1 MKKIFLLLTLV
12 TVFSLLFCSCRNNEE
27 EKVDDGMT
35 EEEKIEAMLDTK
47 IEESVECYYS
57 LYSDNGYENYVLA
70 FPDMYL
76 KGYQKDLD
84 YTDEQFESAMQN
96 ATEVR
101 LGMRDELYGDA
112 TYHIDYV
119 LVNEGEFSE
128 SYEREI
134 LDSLSAFCHIP
145 YGTVSDMKKMSY
157 SVTTYGV
164 DEDTSEI
171 VNEETRLDELCLIY
185 IKGEGW
191 YVSPTH
197 FEFS

>member
-1 MKKIFLLLTLV
+1 MKKLFLLLVLV
-12 TVFSLLFCSCRNNEE
+12 MAFSLLFCSCTKDKEE
-27 EKVDDGMT
+27 VEDDIMT
-35 EEEKIEAMLDTK
+35 EEERIEALFDTK
-47 IEESVECYYS
+47 IEESVGCYYS
-57 LYSDNGYENYVLA
+57 LYTDEGYENYILA
-70 FPDMYL
+70 FPTKYIE
-76 KGYQKDLD
+76 GYQKELG
-84 YTDEQFESAMQN
+84 YTDEQFDEAMKN

-101 LGMRDELYGDA
+101 HNMRDETYEGA

-128 SYEREI
+128 SYERDI

-185 IKGEGW
+185 IKGDGW